1 MSVPDL
7 DQNQTITHNDAG
19 NGNQASLASLDVDR
33 PPAKNS
39 SAIQTSNSLALLQ
52 EHYAGQSGYESA
64 NETVDPQTFAFLKD
78 MADSMK

>member
-7 DQNQTITHNDAG
+7 DQNGLITHNDAG
-19 NGNQASLASLDVDR
+19 NSNQASLDVDG
-33 PPAKNS
+33 PAVKNS

-52 EHYAGQSGYESA
+52 EHYAGHSGYESA
-64 NETVDPQTFAFLKD
+64 NETVDPQSFAFLKD

>member
-19 NGNQASLASLDVDR
+19 NSNQDSLDVDR
-33 PPAKNS
+33 APAKNS

-64 NETVDPQTFAFLKD
+64 NETVDPQSFAFLKD
-78 MADSMK
+78 MADSMR